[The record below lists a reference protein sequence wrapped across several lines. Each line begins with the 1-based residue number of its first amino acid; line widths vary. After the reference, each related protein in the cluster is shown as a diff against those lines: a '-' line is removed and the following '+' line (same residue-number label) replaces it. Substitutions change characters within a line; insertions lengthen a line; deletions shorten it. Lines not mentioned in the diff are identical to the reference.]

1 MSNGLRDVAIVG
13 VGATDYYKRGESWPR
28 TTTEMACEAILAACA
43 DAGID
48 VKDIDG
54 FAYYSGA
61 GAGYGQK
68 MDTADFMETL
78 GIDEVTF
85 TASLTSG
92 GGGAAGSIGLAR
104 AAIVAGDATVVV
116 TVMTL
121 QQAQARLGRVFAIT
135 PPTPQNAFLQPSG
148 LSGPGH
154 LMSVLARRHMHLYG
168 TTRDAFCEI
177 AMTERENAQ
186 NRPKARFRGTPMTRE
201 DYFNARM
208 IAEPLC
214 LFDFCQE
221 TDGAVAVI
229 TTSMDR
235 ARDLKQKPVPVVGVA
250 HGGARKWGRAF
261 GWMGMP
267 DEFFASAG
275 NKPIAD
281 RLWKQTG
288 LTASDIDVALLYDHF
303 SPMVL
308 MQLEDYGFCER
319 GQGNDFVLDG
329 NIRYCPD
336 PAPGQVPV
344 NTHGGQLSEAYI
356 IGMTHIL
363 EGVEQM
369 RGVAVNQVEGAEHA
383 LVTGGPAHLPVSGLI
398 LGRDN

>member
-1 MSNGLRDVAIVG
+1 MTNGLRDVAIVG
-13 VGATDYYKRGESWPR
+13 IGATDYYKRGESWPR
-28 TTTEMACEAILAACA
+28 TTTEMACEAILNACA
-43 DAGID
+43 DAGLS

-61 GAGYGQK
+61 GAGYGEK
-68 MDTADFMETL
+68 MDTADFMEIL

-92 GGGAAGSIGLAR
+92 GGGSAGSIGLAR

-116 TVMTL
+116 TVMAL
-121 QQAQARLGRVFAIT
+121 QQAKQRLGSVFAAV
-135 PPTPQNAFLQPSG
+135 PPTPTNSFLQPSG

-177 AMTERENAQ
+177 ALTERENAQ
-186 NRPKARFRGTPMTRE
+186 TRPKARFRGTPLTRE
-201 DYFNARM
+201 AYFTARM

-214 LFDFCQE
+214 LYDFCQE
-221 TDGAVAVI
+221 TDGAVAII
-229 TTSMDR
+229 TTGIDR
-235 ARDLKQKPVPVVGVA
+235 ARDLKQKPVPVVATA
-250 HGGARKWGRAF
+250 HGGRREWGRAF

-267 DEFFASAG
+267 DEYFASAG
-275 NKPIAD
+275 NKPIAE
-281 RLWKQTG
+281 RLYKQAG
-288 LTASDIDVALLYDHF
+288 LEPTDIDVALLYDHF

-319 GQGNDFVLDG
+319 GQGNDFVLGG
-329 NIRYCPD
+329 NIRYSARPR
-336 PAPGQVPV
+336 AGQIPV

-356 IGMTHIL
+356 IGMTHLL

-369 RGVAVNQVEGAEHA
+369 RGTAINQVEGAEHA
-383 LVTGGPAHLPVSGLI
+383 LVTGGPASLPVSGLI
-398 LGRDN
+398 LGKDA